1 MLEKSV
7 SYYIEGFLMPFH
19 DLPELFEYLVNSGK
33 YVIQHQGLTVY
44 LGNCPL
50 FWIYIKFPSD
60 GRRIVTYIDY
70 PKVEPQARK
79 KSQLCCVTRA
89 TGTESPER

>member
-1 MLEKSV
+1 MRTNCLSSTTL
-7 SYYIEGFLMPFH
+7 SYYIEGMPIPFH

-44 LGNCPL
+44 LGNSPL
-50 FWIYIKFPSD
+50 FWIYIKFPPD

-70 PKVEPQARK
+70 PKFEPQARK
-79 KSQLCCVTRA
+79 
-89 TGTESPER
+89 